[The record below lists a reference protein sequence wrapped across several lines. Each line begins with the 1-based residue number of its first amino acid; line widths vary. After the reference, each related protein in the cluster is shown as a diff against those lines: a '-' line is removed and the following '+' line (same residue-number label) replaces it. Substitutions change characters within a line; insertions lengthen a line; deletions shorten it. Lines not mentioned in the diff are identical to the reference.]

1 MPVNLQ
7 ELVRAIDQRMPEIRM
22 MSEQQRDH
30 ANRGEDLVREL
41 NGLDLDGFVSR
52 LPPEPKGALPMLE
65 GNETGLDW
73 RLLREFREEFTDM
86 VGAREWARAIL
97 SNRSVGAVDGSQIF
111 PGNELSLPFGLVN
124 IGWYINHHDGNY
136 TTDHS
141 SRLLLPDDL
150 GYNPDSGVNLLRE
163 RGEIDKLRE
172 LFGSS
177 GKGDLLL
184 LDGSLVLSYALH
196 VFDTTRDSY
205 INGILS
211 LLETIGQ
218 EDGPLFAAYI
228 DNSRATDLST
238 MLGPLLTTRSKLIEE
253 GGEKEGNGEVSH
265 VEGRKEEM
273 VVDEER
279 KGVVKEGEMVVDEKR
294 RGMVKEGEMVVD
306 EKRREVVNEGEMVV
320 VDEGRKGVV
329 KEGEMV
335 VDEERKEVVKE
346 GEMVV
351 VDEGRKEGG
360 EDSNEEEDAIA
371 KMGGGRGRP
380 QDAVLLNRSME
391 WGDRTSAF
399 VCTRDDI
406 LQYYVT
412 GDRDRSRDI
421 LFFYLKT
428 SLGRVARVEF
438 PRRIADEGRVEELAD
453 VIRAQTIIG
462 GGYPHALDQAHHEAN
477 VSMSERERFLKLLI
491 SVAGKNNLEMGTSL
505 KAAKKRQ

>member
-279 KGVVKEGEMVVDEKR
+279 KGVVKEGEMGVDEKR

-360 EDSNEEEDAIA
+360 EDS
-371 KMGGGRGRP
+371 
-380 QDAVLLNRSME
+380 V
-391 WGDRTSAF
+391 DR
-399 VCTRDDI
+399 RM
-406 LQYYVT
+406 
-412 GDRDRSRDI
+412 
-421 LFFYLKT
+421 LFFSTDPWNGGTGPRPSSVPGTT
-428 SLGRVARVEF
+428 SSSTTSRETGTVHGTSCSSISRPHWDGWRGWSSRGGSRTRGGWRSLRTLSGPRPSSGAGT
-438 PRRIADEGRVEELAD
+438 PMPWTRRI
-453 VIRAQTIIG
+453 
-462 GGYPHALDQAHHEAN
+462 
-477 VSMSERERFLKLLI
+477 M
-491 SVAGKNNLEMGTSL
+491 
-505 KAAKKRQ
+505 KRM